1 VMEVIEFI
9 KGDSHI
15 GLVTRNGV
23 AGPEQELLAA
33 FKSFIPSCFRWRRGA
48 VAIFHEPQLETGFPD
63 LVAVQY
69 VPETFN
75 QWSRYRCQLTPLE
88 LKVLHH
94 LYRVRGADSASLMS
108 TLGIDARRLLAAIER
123 LLDANMITRS
133 RARWVPRPLKSVFGL
148 RAIVAVEAKIKN
160 WSDAFRQGELNRWF
174 ASESYVL
181 SPINKPTRSVS
192 ERSLRTGVG
201 ILLLNGSR
209 VRRFQSAQKSCIPA
223 SYGSWMFNEWIGR
236 CLNTGERRIA
246 CK

>member
-1 VMEVIEFI
+1 MEIIEFI

-23 AGPEQELLAA
+23 VGPEQELLAA
-33 FKSFIPSCFRWRRGA
+33 FKTFIPSCFRWRQGA

-63 LVAVQY
+63 LVAIQY

-75 QWSRYRCQLTPLE
+75 QWSQHRWQLTPLE

-94 LYRVRGADSASLMS
+94 LYKVRGADSTSLMS
-108 TLGIDARRLLAAIER
+108 TLGIDARKLLAAIEK
-123 LLDANMITRS
+123 LLDANMIVRS
-133 RARWVPRPLKSVFGL
+133 RARWIPRPLKSVFGL
-148 RAIVAVEAKIKN
+148 RAIIAVEAKIKN
-160 WSDAFRQGELNRWF
+160 WSDAFKQSELNRWF

-181 SPINKPTRSVS
+181 SPINKPSRSVS

-201 ILLLNGSR
+201 IFLLNGSR
-209 VRRFQSAQKSCIPA
+209 IRRFQSAQRSYIPA

-236 CLNTGERRIA
+236 YLNAGERKIA
-246 CK
+246 CR